1 MLKDRKLYFKTNVLG
16 RRLLKKTTTKV
27 LKTIIVVEH
36 VRMRDKHQKWLL
48 ITSFK
53 QLIKSCTFL

>member
-1 MLKDRKLYFKTNVLG
+1 VLKGKIIPKNKFLG
-16 RRLLKKTTTKV
+16 RRLLEKTITKV

-48 ITSFK
+48 ISSNCISF
-53 QLIKSCTFL
+53 QAFD